1 MFSDLGLH
9 PGALILNSCATF
21 GLQSMYRPER
31 DALLADEQL
40 LLRNRVAVVVD
51 VSPGLSLESI
61 YLLVILRQVSYYTL
75 YIALAY
81 L

>member
-9 PGALILNSCATF
+9 PGALILHSCTTL
-21 GLQSMYRPER
+21 GLQPMHGSER